1 MPKNLWQQFQRVANV
16 YFLLIGML
24 QLDVFFPGL
33 SPTHWS
39 TTIAPLAF
47 VLSINAAKEAYDD
60 YFRHRSDAAVNATPC
75 VRILRPKNPPRDA
88 AAPTTSRLETVRWKD
103 LRVGDIALVRNNQ
116 ELPADVV
123 CVQSSDRAGVGFVET
138 ANLDGETNLKAKRA
152 CAIPGVVSGR
162 GSDPD
167 ADILEKALEGAVIQ
181 CEAPNNQLYKF
192 EGKWVGLGADGG
204 ADGDAELGVS
214 VDNVLLRGSTLR
226 NTDWI
231 AGVVVFTGGDTKL
244 MRNSVRSPRKVS
256 SLERQMNALVLCI
269 GAFQL
274 GVSLLCAALQ
284 RRWFLNEQTSEV
296 RHWYLMP
303 SGVWPDVDGAG
314 ATEYLTQTVRFL
326 VLLNALIPIS
336 LYVTLELVKVMQ
348 CGWIG
353 LDRSMYDPVNDV
365 KCGVRTT
372 ALNEEL
378 GQVGCVLSD
387 KTGTL
392 TQNVMAFVKCSVGGR
407 VYSADDARAEQAART
422 LPSTPTRSAK
432 SSKKFFTDPDGFA
445 DLSLDGLNDDDANDD
460 DDDDDACGYH
470 RSSARDVHTIARS
483 AALRAAAGARD
494 PAILAFLRHLS
505 ACHTVIP
512 AADAGDDSP
521 SADGSPSDDRGS
533 GAVFGGLRYQ
543 ASSPDEE
550 ALVTGAALLGR
561 RLLSNAAGA
570 VVTETHPPDGSTDD
584 LRTGACGTPGGD
596 FAGVVTER
604 CEVLA
609 VNEFTS
615 ARKRMSV
622 VIRDVATGT
631 CVLLL
636 KGADNA
642 VLERL
647 APPADK
653 TAATHVDATKAHL
666 DDFAREGLRT
676 LVLARRMIPPD
687 ELRVW
692 LDAYNGAQAALVDR
706 EGALADVA
714 ELIERDCALVGAT
727 AVEDKLQ
734 DGVPETIETLRRAG
748 CLVWMLTGDKLET
761 AVSIANTC
769 RLIDANGEL
778 AIVQES
784 DFVGDATSGNGAN
797 PRFLRDKAREA
808 TEDAARGCTFGLVIE
823 GGALQHA
830 LATEESQSH
839 FLALCRASSGV
850 VCCRASP
857 IQKARV
863 TTLMKRRG
871 GFVTAGVGD
880 GANDVGMIKAA
891 HIGVGIS
898 GREGRAA
905 VLASDYSVG
914 QFRFLANLLLVHGRW
929 SAKRNREVV
938 LYAFY
943 KNFVYA
949 MANVWFGCVSAM
961 SAQPVFTTAAIA
973 TFNVLWT
980 SLPTVAFACFDQ
992 DVSPATSLAHPEL
1005 YRETSKYTNA
1015 RFLLDALA
1023 WLASAS
1029 WHSLWC
1035 LFACLAVLGD
1045 PEAST
1050 ADGKQWDLFAV
1061 GIAVFTAAVVACD
1074 AKVAIRT
1081 NHWTAFNALAV
1092 LGSVCAWFP
1101 FVELVSDAYVSFGVF
1116 ASVSGVAEA
1125 LFPEPRFW
1133 LAVVVAV
1140 VGAVAPDAIAEVL
1153 LRFLAPKDWH
1163 ILREAACVE
1172 RARVNKA
1179 KARATGPLLPVVVD
1193 VSLRESVD
1201 DEGKRPKG
1209 SGRASSCAL
1218 CVCAEDEWRARRDR
1232 RKSRNPS
1239 YLEALAAARAAAEV
1253 EPDWEVTN
1261 AELSDDEELV

>member
-1 MPKNLWQQFQRVANV
+1 M
-16 YFLLIGML
+16 
-24 QLDVFFPGL
+24 
-33 SPTHWS
+33 
-39 TTIAPLAF
+39 
-47 VLSINAAKEAYDD
+47 
-60 YFRHRSDAAVNATPC
+60 
-75 VRILRPKNPPRDA
+75 
-88 AAPTTSRLETVRWKD
+88 
-103 LRVGDIALVRNNQ
+103 
-116 ELPADVV
+116 
-123 CVQSSDRAGVGFVET
+123 
-138 ANLDGETNLKAKRA
+138 
-152 CAIPGVVSGR
+152 
-162 GSDPD
+162 
-167 ADILEKALEGAVIQ
+167 
-181 CEAPNNQLYKF
+181 
-192 EGKWVGLGADGG
+192 
-204 ADGDAELGVS
+204 
-214 VDNVLLRGSTLR
+214 
-226 NTDWI
+226 
-231 AGVVVFTGGDTKL
+231 
-244 MRNSVRSPRKVS
+244 
-256 SLERQMNALVLCI
+256 
-269 GAFQL
+269 
-274 GVSLLCAALQ
+274 
-284 RRWFLNEQTSEV
+284 
-296 RHWYLMP
+296 
-303 SGVWPDVDGAG
+303 
-314 ATEYLTQTVRFL
+314 
-326 VLLNALIPIS
+326 
-336 LYVTLELVKVMQ
+336 
-348 CGWIG
+348 
-353 LDRSMYDPVNDV
+353 
-365 KCGVRTT
+365 
-372 ALNEEL
+372 
-378 GQVGCVLSD
+378 
-387 KTGTL
+387 
-392 TQNVMAFVKCSVGGR
+392 
-407 VYSADDARAEQAART
+407 
-422 LPSTPTRSAK
+422 
-432 SSKKFFTDPDGFA
+432 
-445 DLSLDGLNDDDANDD
+445 
-460 DDDDDACGYH
+460 
-470 RSSARDVHTIARS
+470 
-483 AALRAAAGARD
+483 
-494 PAILAFLRHLS
+494 
-505 ACHTVIP
+505 
-512 AADAGDDSP
+512 
-521 SADGSPSDDRGS
+521 
-533 GAVFGGLRYQ
+533 FGGLRYQ

-570 VVTETHPPDGSTDD
+570 VVTESHPPDGSTDD
-584 LRTGACGTPGGD
+584 LRTGACGSANGD

-604 CEVLA
+604 CELLA

-647 APPADK
+647 APPADE
-653 TAATHVDATKAHL
+653 AAAKNVDATKAHL

-676 LVLARRMIPPD
+676 LVLAQRVVPPH
-687 ELRVW
+687 ELHGW
-692 LDAYNGAQAALVDR
+692 LDAYNAAQAALVDR

-769 RLIDANGEL
+769 RLIDAEGEL

-784 DFVGDATSGNGAN
+784 DFVGEAGHGAN
-797 PRFLRDKAREA
+797 PRFLRDKAKEA
-808 TEDAARGCTFGLVIE
+808 CEDAARGCTFGLVIE

-830 LATEESQSH
+830 LATNESQSH

-850 VCCRASP
+850 VCCRVSP

-863 TTLMKRRG
+863 TTLMKKRG
-871 GFVTAGVGD
+871 GFVTMGVGD

-980 SLPTVAFACFDQ
+980 SLPTVVFACFDQ

-1050 ADGKQWDLFAV
+1050 SDGKQWDLFAV
-1061 GIAVFTAAVVACD
+1061 GIAVFTAAIVACD

-1081 NHWTAFNALAV
+1081 NHWTVFNALAV
-1092 LGSVCAWFP
+1092 FGSVCAWFP
-1101 FVELVSDAYVSFGVF
+1101 FVRLVSDAYVSFGVF
-1116 ASVSGVAEA
+1116 APVSGVAQA

-1133 LAVVVAV
+1133 LAVTVAV
-1140 VGAVAPDAIAEVL
+1140 VGAVAPDAVAEVL

-1163 ILREAACVE
+1163 ILREACDARAKKAKD
-1172 RARVNKA
+1172 RARVKAA
-1179 KARATGPLLPVVVD
+1179 KAATGPLLPVVVD
-1193 VSLRESVD
+1193 VSLRENVDD
-1201 DEGKRPKG
+1201 DEGKKVRTKG
-1209 SGRASSCAL
+1209 SRDDESPPPRPARTSCTS

-1261 AELSDDEELV
+1261 AELSDEELV